1 MLFRSLAR
9 VARLDA
15 VAKASLGEAERAR
28 GALRGVNVDD
38 DMQAYREYRMRAV
51 HMEYM
56 VIYRTLADP
65 AYLDLSIEPDDRPMG
80 SLFAFPDPFDANYG
94 RGGLAR
100 VMTSR
105 GWLSTWSALSSKA
118 KLADTMPHVKVP
130 TLIVHPT
137 ADTEIRIREALEIRD
152 AAGAEDLTYIEM
164 PKALHYLEGDRREA
178 MDAVVAW
185 LDKRFP

>member
-1 MLFRSLAR
+1 
-9 VARLDA
+9 
-15 VAKASLGEAERAR
+15 
-28 GALRGVNVDD
+28 
-38 DMQAYREYRMRAV
+38 
-51 HMEYM
+51 
-56 VIYRTLADP
+56 
-65 AYLDLSIEPDDRPMG
+65 
-80 SLFAFPDPFDANYG
+80 
-94 RGGLAR
+94 
-100 VMTSR
+100 MTSR

-152 AAGAEDLTYIEM
+152 AAGAEDLTYIQL